1 MRIQRRPPAGVPV
14 AGPPSDLAKDTCVLA
29 YGGSPETD
37 RANLLRAAEALAD
50 LVLAD
55 LERFPPD
62 RGETPK

>member
-1 MRIQRRPPAGVPV
+1 
-14 AGPPSDLAKDTCVLA
+14 VLA